1 MHAKRVCKDFKIN
14 NSVEFILKFILNHDF
29 ILKLEND
36 FEWIEDTLQFNEDLI
51 KNYSEKNDNV

>member
-14 NSVEFILKFILNHDF
+14 NSVEFILKFILNHDV
-29 ILKLEND
+29 ILKLKND

-51 KNYSEKNDNV
+51 KKYSEENDKV